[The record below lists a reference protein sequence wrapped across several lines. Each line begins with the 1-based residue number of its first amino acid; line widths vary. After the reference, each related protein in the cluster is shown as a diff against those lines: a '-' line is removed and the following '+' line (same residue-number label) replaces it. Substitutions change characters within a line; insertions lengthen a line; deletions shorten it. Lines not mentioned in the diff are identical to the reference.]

1 MIKVSSVET
10 IKDTQ
15 NNKYDFDRYNLE
27 IKTGLSTKEVSVQ
40 VSFIENE
47 NEIITGDIIAFG
59 SWYDLELDECIEYL
73 KIVKEQNKMKRDFSK
88 FI

>member
-47 NEIITGDIIAFG
+47 DEIITGDIIAFG
-59 SWYDLELDECIEYL
+59 SWYNLELDECIEYL
-73 KIVKEQNKMKRDFSK
+73 KIVKEQNKMKRNFSK

>member
-15 NNKYDFDRYNLE
+15 NNKYDFDRYNLK

-47 NEIITGDIIAFG
+47 DEIITGDIIAFE

>member
-15 NNKYDFDRYNLE
+15 NNKYDFDRYNLK

-47 NEIITGDIIAFG
+47 DEIITGDIIAFG

>member
-1 MIKVSSVET
+1 MIKVSSVEI

-47 NEIITGDIIAFG
+47 DEIITGDIIAFG

>member
-47 NEIITGDIIAFG
+47 DEIITGDIIAFG
-59 SWYDLELDECIEYL
+59 SWYNLELDECIEYL

>member
-1 MIKVSSVET
+1 M
-10 IKDTQ
+10 
-15 NNKYDFDRYNLE
+15 
-27 IKTGLSTKEVSVQ
+27 
-40 VSFIENE
+40 
-47 NEIITGDIIAFG
+47 IAFG

>member
-47 NEIITGDIIAFG
+47 DEIITGDIIAFG

-73 KIVKEQNKMKRDFSK
+73 KIVKE
-88 FI
+88 

>member
-40 VSFIENE
+40 FSFIENE
-47 NEIITGDIIAFG
+47 DEIITGDIIAFG
-59 SWYDLELDECIEYL
+59 SWYDLELDECIGYL

>member
-47 NEIITGDIIAFG
+47 DEIIIGDIIAFG
-59 SWYDLELDECIEYL
+59 SWYNLELDECIEYL

>member
-40 VSFIENE
+40 FSFIENE
-47 NEIITGDIIAFG
+47 DEIITGDIIAFG

>member
-15 NNKYDFDRYNLE
+15 NNKYDFDRYTLE

-47 NEIITGDIIAFG
+47 DEIITGDIIAFG

>member
-15 NNKYDFDRYNLE
+15 NNKYDFDRYNLK

-47 NEIITGDIIAFG
+47 DEIITGDIIEFG

>member
-27 IKTGLSTKEVSVQ
+27 IKTELSTKEVSVQ

-47 NEIITGDIIAFG
+47 DEIITGDIIAFG

-73 KIVKEQNKMKRDFSK
+73 KIIKEQNKMKRDFSK

>member
-1 MIKVSSVET
+1 MIKVTSIET
-10 IKDTQ
+10 VKDNE
-15 NNKYDFDRYNLE
+15 NNEYDFDRYNLE
-27 IKTGLSTKEVSVQ
+27 IKTGLSTKELSVV
-40 VSFIENE
+40 VSFIENDKE
-47 NEIITGDIIAFG
+47 VITGDMIVFG

>member
-27 IKTGLSTKEVSVQ
+27 IKTELSTKELSVV
-40 VSFIENE
+40 VSFIENDKE
-47 NEIITGDIIAFG
+47 VITGDIIEFG
-59 SWYDLELDECIEYL
+59 SWYDLELDEYIEYL

>member
-1 MIKVSSVET
+1 MIKVSCVET

-47 NEIITGDIIAFG
+47 DEIITGDIIAFG

>member
-47 NEIITGDIIAFG
+47 DEIITGDIIAFG

-73 KIVKEQNKMKRDFSK
+73 KIVKEQNKMKRNFSK

>member
-47 NEIITGDIIAFG
+47 NEIIKGDIIAFG

>member
-1 MIKVSSVET
+1 MIKVTSIET
-10 IKDTQ
+10 VKDNE
-15 NNKYDFDRYNLE
+15 NNEYDFDRYNLE
-27 IKTGLSTKEVSVQ
+27 IKTGLSTKELSVV
-40 VSFIENE
+40 VSFIENDKE
-47 NEIITGDIIAFG
+47 VITGDMIAFG

>member
-15 NNKYDFDRYNLE
+15 NNKYDFDRYNLK

-47 NEIITGDIIAFG
+47 DEIITGDIIAFG
-59 SWYDLELDECIEYL
+59 SWYNLELDECIEYL

>member
-15 NNKYDFDRYNLE
+15 NNKYDFDRYNLK

>member
-15 NNKYDFDRYNLE
+15 NNKYDFDRYNSK

-47 NEIITGDIIAFG
+47 DEIITGDIIAFG

>member
-15 NNKYDFDRYNLE
+15 NNKYDFDRYNLK

-47 NEIITGDIIAFG
+47 DEIITGDIIAFG
-59 SWYDLELDECIEYL
+59 SWYDLELNECIEYL

>member
-15 NNKYDFDRYNLE
+15 NNKYDFDRYNLK

-47 NEIITGDIIAFG
+47 DEIITGDIIAFG

-73 KIVKEQNKMKRDFSK
+73 KIVKEQNKMKREFSK

>member
-27 IKTGLSTKEVSVQ
+27 IKIGLSTKEVSVQ

-47 NEIITGDIIAFG
+47 DEIITGDIIAFG

>member
-27 IKTGLSTKEVSVQ
+27 IKTGLSTK
-40 VSFIENE
+40 
-47 NEIITGDIIAFG
+47 
-59 SWYDLELDECIEYL
+59 
-73 KIVKEQNKMKRDFSK
+73 
-88 FI
+88 

>member
-1 MIKVSSVET
+1 MIKVSSIET

-15 NNKYDFDRYNLE
+15 NNKYDFDRYNLK

-47 NEIITGDIIAFG
+47 DEIITGDIIAFG

>member
-47 NEIITGDIIAFG
+47 DEIITGDIIAFG
-59 SWYDLELDECIEYL
+59 IWYDLELDECIEYL
-73 KIVKEQNKMKRDFSK
+73 KIVKEQNKMKRNFSK

>member
-15 NNKYDFDRYNLE
+15 NNKYDFDRYHLE

-47 NEIITGDIIAFG
+47 DEIITGDIIAFG

-73 KIVKEQNKMKRDFSK
+73 KIVKEQNKKMPDFSK

>member
-47 NEIITGDIIAFG
+47 DEIITGDIIAFG

>member
-47 NEIITGDIIAFG
+47 DEIITRDIIAFG
-59 SWYDLELDECIEYL
+59 SWYHLELDECIEYL